1 VDQAPARCRTVA
13 EELVITDPS
22 PRPHRPAPYADL
34 TALIDAAGGHAQPVP
49 SELAATT
56 AAAVI
61 GAGRRDDATPDD
73 IDALVRLADTV
84 GLETLR
90 ALWRGAEPVS
100 LANSLWTLY
109 LLRSWCD
116 TGADEI
122 VRLWTLGEP
131 VAAADAVVAGLNPLG
146 DQAAVRTLADSILTG
161 AFAGDFA
168 VALERAAA
176 VFRVLAAG
184 RRALPEPEVDRADR
198 NDQAA
203 VALRLAAARWRTGSL
218 R

>member
-1 VDQAPARCRTVA
+1 
-13 EELVITDPS
+13 
-22 PRPHRPAPYADL
+22 
-34 TALIDAAGGHAQPVP
+34 VP

-61 GAGRRDDATPDD
+61 GAGRRPDASSDD
-73 IDALVRLADTV
+73 IEALVRLAETV

-116 TGADEI
+116 SGAAEI
-122 VRLWTLGEP
+122 VELWTFGEP
-131 VAAADAVVAGLNPLG
+131 IAAADAVVAGLNPLG
-146 DQAAVRTLADSILTG
+146 DEAAVRALADSILTG

-184 RRALPEPEVDRADR
+184 RRAKTTPEVDRADR

-203 VALRLAAARWRTGSL
+203 VALRLAAARWRAGTL